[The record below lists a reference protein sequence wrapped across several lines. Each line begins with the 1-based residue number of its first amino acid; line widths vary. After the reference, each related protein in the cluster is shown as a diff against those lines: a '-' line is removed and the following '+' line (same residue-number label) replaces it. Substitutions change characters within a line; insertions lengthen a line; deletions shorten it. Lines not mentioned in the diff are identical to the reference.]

1 MKKKPSYRDLALMAG
16 NIGSLYDEGISLLN
30 ILSLIDELPLK
41 KEYKELLKI
50 MEKDIREG
58 ASLYDGFKKGGVLIP
73 NFFNSMVDIGER
85 TGKIVYVLKGLE
97 IFYSKIFYIKK
108 AII

>member
-58 ASLYDGFKKGGVLIP
+58 ASLYD
-73 NFFNSMVDIGER
+73 
-85 TGKIVYVLKGLE
+85 
-97 IFYSKIFYIKK
+97 
-108 AII
+108 